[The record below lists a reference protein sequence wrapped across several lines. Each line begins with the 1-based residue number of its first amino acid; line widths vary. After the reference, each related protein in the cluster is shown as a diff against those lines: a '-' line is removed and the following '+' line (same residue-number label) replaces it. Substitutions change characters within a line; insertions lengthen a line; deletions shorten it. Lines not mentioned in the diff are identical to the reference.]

1 MYFVIAKYI
10 TINGTPCV
18 LELVSRLNEGRWID
32 ANGSRFLLDRTRGED
47 MQLFLDPLTNVYSRR
62 YFETYRTHLEG
73 MEGVALIDVNNF
85 KLHQRSL
92 RPRRRRCGAAATPQ
106 AMRRC
111 ATLRTRCA
119 PASARPI
126 S

>member
-1 MYFVIAKYI
+1 MYFVISKYI

-85 KLHQRSL
+85 KLIND
-92 RPRRRRCGAAATPQ
+92 RCGHAAGDA
-106 AMRRC
+106 RC
-111 ATLRTRCA
+111 ATSQTRCA
-119 PASARPI
+119 PAFARPI
-126 S
+126 F